1 MTNLSLMAG
10 LGLDLVV
17 VSAPMAK
24 AGRGVNLAGGLARE
38 AGRAQLDREALSR
51 LAVSVGRYLGPSAQ
65 LQLLAAGGTKAN
77 PEVMERIRTST
88 TRAVMTDDNL
98 LPFCFRGLLEL
109 TLKLADS
116 TLRRSK
122 LLGGLG
128 ELRLQV
134 IRLLPG
140 IVIRAAR
147 GLLELSLELAD
158 SIL

>member
-1 MTNLSLMAG
+1 
-10 LGLDLVV
+10 
-17 VSAPMAK
+17 
-24 AGRGVNLAGGLARE
+24 
-38 AGRAQLDREALSR
+38 
-51 LAVSVGRYLGPSAQ
+51 
-65 LQLLAAGGTKAN
+65 
-77 PEVMERIRTST
+77 
-88 TRAVMTDDNL
+88 MTDDNL